1 MRCFVCVMYHVCY
14 ITAACGASGPHGP
27 AVSCG
32 CALRCEYGRKSHFAM
47 ALIPDNRTACT
58 LPHSVTMVPRCH
70 RNAYERRIE
79 QHQRCWRA
87 QGHALLTA
95 NRSNIPLH
103 KAEAHECL
111 ASVPAP
117 PSSAGVARF
126 GAHKRCGDSG
136 APLPRCAAM
145 CRQFCCLESIPSQNG
160 IFGHTHSGAR
170 NHRAQRGHADRWLRK
185 QP

>member
-1 MRCFVCVMYHVCY
+1 MDARLNDRGIRVPLPHF
-14 ITAACGASGPHGP
+14 AADSAPYGMI
-27 AVSCG
+27 VSCW
-32 CALRCEYGRKSHFAM
+32 
-47 ALIPDNRTACT
+47 
-58 LPHSVTMVPRCH
+58 SVANCVSSRLVAIGPVS
-70 RNAYERRIE
+70 
-79 QHQRCWRA
+79 

-103 KAEAHECL
+103 KAEAQECL

-117 PSSAGVARF
+117 SSSAGVARF
-126 GAHKRCGDSG
+126 GAHKRYGDSG
-136 APLPRCAAM
+136 APLSRCAAM